1 MMTIDRDGAVAPYLQ
16 LAAILRERIRS
27 GQIPAGRRIP
37 SQSELEQE
45 FDLGRN
51 TIKRAVEILKNEGLV
66 ETSPGRGL
74 FVVDSEPPASQDA
87 EAGGEQAD

>member
-1 MMTIDRDGAVAPYLQ
+1 MTIDRDGATAPYLQ
-16 LAAILRERIRS
+16 LAEILRGRIRN
-27 GQIPAGRRIP
+27 GDIPAGRRIP

-74 FVVDSEPPASQDA
+74 FVV
-87 EAGGEQAD
+87 GIGED